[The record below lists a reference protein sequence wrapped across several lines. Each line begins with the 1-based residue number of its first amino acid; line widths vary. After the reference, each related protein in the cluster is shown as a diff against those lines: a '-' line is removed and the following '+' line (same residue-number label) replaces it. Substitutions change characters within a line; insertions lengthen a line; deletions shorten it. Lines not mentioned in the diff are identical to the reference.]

1 MELQDILPITSISLI
16 VVGFVIILIGFIW
29 MANTISKEETTTH
42 FSNTEDIIG
51 EMNQMFTYFTD
62 KIDTKHKKE
71 EIKEIKDANK
81 FSFENEYYGKV
92 IAYRKEGKTPDQIAK
107 ELNIGKGEVNLI
119 LGIDQM
125 R

>member
-16 VVGFVIILIGFIW
+16 VIGFIVILIGFIW
-29 MANTISKEETTTH
+29 MANTISSEESSAS

-51 EMNQMFTYFTD
+51 EMNEMFAYFTD
-62 KIDTKHKKE
+62 KIDARNKIDTS
-71 EIKEIKDANK
+71 KEIASTGVYNL
-81 FSFENEYYGKV
+81 ENEHYIKV
-92 IAYRKEGKTPDQIAK
+92 IEYRKQGKTPDEIAK
-107 ELNIGKGEVNLI
+107 KLNMGKGEVNLI

>member
-1 MELQDILPITSISLI
+1 MTIEEIIPLTGMVLI
-16 VVGFVIILIGFIW
+16 IVGFLIILVGLIW
-29 MANTISKEETTTH
+29 MAHNISKEETNTS

-62 KIDTKHKKE
+62 KIDRSSKYKPHETKEVDRQQDKKY
-71 EIKEIKDANK
+71 KEVVELKK
-81 FSFENEYYGKV
+81 Q
-92 IAYRKEGKTPDQIAK
+92 GKTPDQIAK
-107 ELNIGKGEVNLI
+107 ELNMGKGEVNLI